1 MSTAVAPHPASRR
14 RGLDLSPSA
23 WGELGDSCAIARD
36 AAALRARMASEGYL
50 FLRGWL
56 DRDEVLAARREVLAR
71 LRDAGVLDPR
81 FPESEGVTRPGQSP
95 HFKADL
101 TRGNAP
107 LKKLLYGGR
116 MIEFFDRFLGEPT
129 RHFDFTWF
137 RAVPAGGEG
146 TYPHCDIVY
155 MGRGTPDL
163 YTAWT
168 PIGDVPREVG
178 GLMILEGSHLQAGRL
193 RKYLGR
199 DVDAYCT
206 NLPDAADIA
215 SGKKQWQDWDGRLGS
230 NPVALREK
238 LGGRWLTT
246 DFRAGDVLVFGMATV
261 HGSLDN
267 ASDRFRLSSDTRY
280 QRASEPVDERWIS
293 LGGAEPVAH
302 GAAGKR
308 GKIC

>member
-1 MSTAVAPHPASRR
+1 MDTTCAAAFTSRR
-14 RGLDLSPSA
+14 SPLDLSPSA
-23 WGELGDSCAIARD
+23 WGELRDSADLARD
-36 AAALRARMASEGYL
+36 ASALRARMEEEGYL

-56 DRDEVLAARREVLAR
+56 DRDEVLAARREVTAR
-71 LRDAGVLDPR
+71 LRAVGVLHPD
-81 FPESEGVTRPGQSP
+81 FPDEEAVTRPGQSP

-107 LKKLLYGGR
+107 LLRLLYEGR
-116 MIEFFDRFLGEPT
+116 MIEFFDRFFGEPT

-137 RAVPAGGEG
+137 RAVAAGAEG
-146 TYPHCDIVY
+146 TYPHCDVVY
-155 MGRGTPDL
+155 MGRGTREL

-168 PIGDVPREVG
+168 PIGDVSREVG
-178 GLMILEGSHLQAGRL
+178 GLMILEGSHRHAERL
-193 RKYLGR
+193 RKYLER
-199 DVDAYCT
+199 DVDAYCVSRA
-206 NLPDAADIA
+206 DAADIA
-215 SGKKQWQDWDGRLGS
+215 QGRKQWQDWDGRLAS

-246 DFRAGDVLVFGMATV
+246 DFEAGDVLVFGMATV

-280 QRASEPVDERWIS
+280 QRASKPADERWVS

-302 GAAGKR
+302 GPAGKR
-308 GKIC
+308 GMAC